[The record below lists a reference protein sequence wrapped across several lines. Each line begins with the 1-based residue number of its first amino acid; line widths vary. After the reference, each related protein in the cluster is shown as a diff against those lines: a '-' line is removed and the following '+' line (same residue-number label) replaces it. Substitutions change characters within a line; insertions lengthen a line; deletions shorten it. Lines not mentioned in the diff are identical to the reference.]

1 MAVQSGSER
10 LRPWRFL
17 LCAGRDSEV
26 RVCGDFV
33 SSSTTSAWDL
43 STETLAATR
52 KEERRAAGP
61 LRAAR
66 PGSGRAR
73 VGMLF
78 SRSVV
83 ARAATDESEAL
94 ALSAPMEGPLAI
106 SRGLGW
112 CLARVFLPS
121 VRPISEETKGCL
133 LIMSSPSSR

>member
-61 LRAAR
+61 LRTAR
-66 PGSGRAR
+66 AGSGRAR
-73 VGMLF
+73 AGMLF
-78 SRSVV
+78 SRSWWLG
-83 ARAATDESEAL
+83 RRPMSLRLLLCLHLWRDRWQ
-94 ALSAPMEGPLAI
+94 SAD
-106 SRGLGW
+106 
-112 CLARVFLPS
+112 V
-121 VRPISEETKGCL
+121 
-133 LIMSSPSSR
+133 